1 MEFYELVLY
10 LTYFGQRCVNVF
22 NFTMSGTP
30 ASVSGAFGLA
40 YAFGAIPDGILW
52 DSSSLFGYIRA
63 ITVGDAVFNQVRVK
77 NPYDV
82 TDFYSVPFA
91 AGVNGLFAGEA
102 MSPVLAYGVH
112 SNQVRLDI
120 RAGSKRFVGVA
131 ENAVDSGGVIDGS
144 FLPSV
149 EDVGEAM
156 SAPLTYDDEGNTLTY
171 NVVVAKKFND
181 LEADPPIKNA
191 YWPTKAEQLANI
203 ASGCLWT
210 AMPNVRSQVSRQYG
224 HGR

>member
-22 NFTMSGTP
+22 NFTMTGTP
-30 ASVSGAFGLA
+30 AAVTGAYGLA
-40 YAFGAIPDGILW
+40 YAFGAIPDGGVW
-52 DSSSLFGYIRA
+52 DTSSLFAYIRA

-91 AGVNGLFAGEA
+91 SGVNGLNSGQA
-102 MSPVLAYGVH
+102 MSPVLAWGVH

-120 RAGSKRFVGVA
+120 RAGQKRFVGVA
-131 ENAVDSGGVIDGS
+131 EDDVDSGGNVAVA
-144 FLPSV
+144 FLPSI
-149 EDVGEAM
+149 EDVAEAM

-171 NVVVAKKFND
+171 NLVVAKKQTYTTSEGT
-181 LEADPPIKNA
+181 EATR
-191 YWPTKAEQLANI
+191 YFTTKAAQLENI
-203 ASGCLWT
+203 ASGLLWT
-210 AMPNVRSQVSRQYG
+210 AMPQVRSQVSRQYG
-224 HGR
+224 RGR